1 MTDADFVKIYAV
13 YRSDTFLFVGT
24 REEVQDRY
32 RWSPAAFYRYTKKK
46 RWRKNQL
53 ELHYIGKE
61 FKPMYER
68 LRRLLNFERKR
79 LMRMITKGDA
89 SEKTIAR
96 WEGHVQ
102 QIDLTFK
109 LLNNMEREDEEV
121 KAMEEAGK
129 YYE

>member
-13 YRSDTFLFVGT
+13 YIGDAFQFVGT
-24 REEVQDRY
+24 REEVQERY
-32 RWSPAAFYRYTKKK
+32 NWSPAAFYRYAKKK

-61 FKPMYER
+61 FKPMYQR
-68 LRRLLNFERKR
+68 LRRLLTLEKKK
-79 LMRMITKGDA
+79 LMRMITIGDA

-96 WEGHVQ
+96 WEGKVD
-102 QIDLTFK
+102 QIDLTLD
-109 LLNNMEREDEEV
+109 LLNTMEQEDEQV
-121 KAMEEAGK
+121 NAMEEEGK